1 MVKRKTTLESA
12 FQTKVIDYLH
22 SIGAYV
28 IKIHVSSYQLEGEP
42 DIICCYKG
50 RFYAFELKQG
60 AKLSELQKI
69 KLNIIRTTPVN
80 CKLLSNSVK
89 DATIKIPIFVS
100 LNIKQNCDAK
110 NIKTNKEETLFK

>member
-12 FQTKVIDYLH
+12 FQTKVINYLH

-60 AKLSELQKI
+60 AKLSKLQKI
-69 KLNIIRTTPVN
+69 KLNLIRESGGVAMEIRN
-80 CKLLSNSVK
+80 LEQLKEVFN
-89 DATIKIPIFVS
+89 D
-100 LNIKQNCDAK
+100 NIQE
-110 NIKTNKEETLFK
+110 IQ

>member
-1 MVKRKTTLESA
+1 MVKSKVPLEST
-12 FQTKVIDYLH
+12 FQKKVIDFLN

-60 AKLSELQKI
+60 SVLSELQKV
-69 KLNIIRTTPVN
+69 KLELIRESGGVAMEIRSIEQ
-80 CKLLSNSVK
+80 LWQLFS
-89 DATIKIPIFVS
+89 DKI
-100 LNIKQNCDAK
+100 
-110 NIKTNKEETLFK
+110 